1 MSLALTRSTTGAIL
15 TSPTVLDRNRDRMCV
30 HSWHPIPYLL
40 HLVLVVLRA
49 EFLDKLSKLCCP
61 CPRDP
66 VLLEWLET
74 VYNSNLLHRGHDVV
88 CNEVLLEN
96 PSHSRPLLAP
106 IPFTPRQRRPH
117 DPHPAWCVQRWT
129 KIVGPTMYYF
139 SSYITHTVVSGQTI
153 PLFSDE
159 IKHETLIP
167 HVTRRIYF
175 SVTFLQKV
183 EKRTRNTK

>member
-1 MSLALTRSTTGAIL
+1 
-15 TSPTVLDRNRDRMCV
+15 
-30 HSWHPIPYLL
+30 
-40 HLVLVVLRA
+40 
-49 EFLDKLSKLCCP
+49 
-61 CPRDP
+61 
-66 VLLEWLET
+66 
-74 VYNSNLLHRGHDVV
+74 
-88 CNEVLLEN
+88 
-96 PSHSRPLLAP
+96 
-106 IPFTPRQRRPH
+106 
-117 DPHPAWCVQRWT
+117 
-129 KIVGPTMYYF
+129 MYYF